1 MALKVGVAKPGK
13 ITSVGNNYGMQN
25 GASPQTTAPVK
36 YVQNATPPKPLQAA
50 PITLQGGNARAVQPA
65 ATAAQVAA
73 AAQAVR
79 IAAAAEVARQ
89 NRQRVQGQVDSKVSA
104 NKSALK
110 LKVSTATSQGRIA
123 VGRNYYPGKI
133 SVPKYVSDDPEYD
146 KIKED
151 AKRQAMKLV
160 DGLKSDPSTGGFD
173 RFIDKVTF
181 GADRRASG
189 ARKFAEEQANSVADR
204 QVKVYEGKLDAHNK
218 LQSSLQA
225 DYEAKKLTLPAA
237 QLNALAD
244 SYNAKIAASVS
255 DLKRVEAYTVG
266 TVEGY
271 GLKAE
276 EKLGSKAASAAGFI
290 NRNVI
295 QKATSNPIWKYTLGE
310 GGKNIPSIVTAPSR
324 VINFVGNVNTK
335 DRNIYK
341 YGGETTNRV
350 GSKDNAWQATLNQ
363 RNFNIRPVVDKPFNW
378 ADVKKEFEK
387 DVLAKRKFETL
398 KTDKDK
404 EEYAKKYWENYNRQQ
419 RNQNTAQE
427 LAADPLNLLAGAG
440 AIIKGAKG
448 GKYLSK
454 VDDLGRAGKY
464 TSKAFKA
471 FDKVTETKNLFK
483 SKVANNKVI
492 KWLGAEAKTPEEA
505 LADAIDIAKKNQGA
519 AQNTLLPRLASID
532 KKLSAGKMDFSVF
545 DDFARL
551 TDSEAKI
558 LQRMKA
564 GKLTARDRL
573 MLAGKN
579 NQPIREKLEQLAA
592 KWDDFAENMRTA
604 DRVETS
610 RFGKGKR
617 TYSPSTAW
625 TQGDLKK
632 YNFRLKSKG
641 RIQSADD
648 FAQGAVDRYI
658 KSDWRKNVK
667 NANTRL
673 QAERDEL
680 VKRYDDTV
688 GTARADVD
696 KYYQRTKSPLN
707 KVRKAIGAPTRI
719 WKKSVLKYRP
729 AWTVNNIAYNE
740 QAGLLAAGAGF
751 APEQAKML
759 NPRYARKAFDEI
771 PSEVRTNLA
780 KEIGKSGRLNKFY
793 AGVENNPRVAAFR
806 VLKKKGLSDEAALKR
821 VNKYFFDYKT
831 KNWERPIKAVMPFWQ
846 WQKNLT
852 KAAAQMPFDRPAA
865 AIGYNRLDRYQ
876 QQAFEKDFETV
887 IPKLKELGYSD
898 SEIEAFKQ
906 EQAKYFAGRL
916 KVGSK
921 YVNTPF
927 NAFSEKGLT
936 SMGFNPYLAAAGEAA
951 EGVDSFGRKVKGNEA
966 SFIRRLT
973 SKFPQAE
980 LGYKRYKG
988 WRVDKGLDKPSEK
1001 YIGKEG
1007 SEGYGLTKE
1016 KQGYD
1021 PSKTN
1026 YQAGMDPRTKTKQD
1040 LSAFLGKP
1048 RDLEFDKDKFVQGK
1062 KLQKVTAEY
1071 FSKSTGWKDME
1082 YDKAEAERK
1091 EFFKKYGMTSDDF
1104 FKGVLAKYDSDHTK
1118 KIKGLKEDA
1127 AAKNKSLF
1135 DEYAKQPKGTRNL
1148 WATEK
1153 LRELTKQGYFD
1164 DNPFL
1169 KSFKWVN
1176 RDTVLK
1182 ADKQKAVQYALKTGD
1197 WSSYRKLAGT
1207 TTSKK
1212 ALAYRKAKASGD
1224 WSEYGKQ
1231 YGLKQT
1237 PYQFEGKF
1245 FKTAAS
1251 MEKYKEG
1258 QFWRKYIDADKTSRK
1273 KLLAENPQYNR
1284 RGDWTDEQWDTANL
1298 ERRAKQL
1305 SKLKSYKS
1313 SGALV
1318 DKYLVSNRAS
1328 AGKYTAAQTYRRGQ
1342 KKKVA
1347 YA

>member
-1 MALKVGVAKPGK
+1 MALKVGVATPGK

-36 YVQNATPPKPLQAA
+36 YVQHATPTKPLQAA
-50 PITLQGGNARAVQPA
+50 PIPLQGGNAHTIQPA

-73 AAQAVR
+73 AAEQLRV
-79 IAAAAEVARQ
+79 AAAAEVARQ
-89 NRQRVQGQVDSKVSA
+89 KRTQAQGQLDTRVAA
-104 NKSALK
+104 NKSALE
-110 LKVSTATSQGRIA
+110 LKVADPTFPGRVA
-123 VGRNYYPGKI
+123 VGRNYYPAKI
-133 SVPKYVSDDPEYD
+133 KVPKYVSEDPEYD
-146 KIKED
+146 RIKEE
-151 AKRQAMKLV
+151 ARQQAMKLV
-160 DGLKSDPSTGGFD
+160 EGLKSNPATSGFD
-173 RFIDKVTF
+173 SFIDKVTF

-189 ARKFAEEQANSVADR
+189 ARKYAEEQANAVADR
-204 QVKVYEGKLDAHNK
+204 QVKVYEGKLDTHNK
-218 LQSSLQA
+218 LQASLQA
-225 DYEAKKLTLPAA
+225 DYEAKKLRLSATE
-237 QLNALAD
+237 LNALAD
-244 SYNAKIAASVS
+244 QYNAKIAASVA
-255 DLKRVEAYTVG
+255 DLRRVEAYTVG

-276 EKLGSKAASAAGFI
+276 EKLTSKAAGVVGSI

-295 QKATSNPIWKYTLGE
+295 QKVASNPIWKYTLGE
-310 GGKNIPSIVTAPSR
+310 GDKNVPSLVTLPSR
-324 VINFVGNVNTK
+324 VINYVGNINTK
-335 DRNIYK
+335 DRQIYK
-341 YGGETTNRV
+341 YGGDITSRV
-350 GSKDNAWQATLNQ
+350 GSSDNAWQSTHNQ
-363 RNFNIRPVVDKPFNW
+363 RNFNIRPVVDKPFSW
-378 ADVKKEFEK
+378 VDVKKEIKK
-387 DVLAKRKFETL
+387 DFAANRKFESL
-398 KTDKDK
+398 STDAQK
-404 EEYAKKYWENYNRQQ
+404 EAFAQNYWSQYNREK
-419 RNQNTAQE
+419 RNQNSAQE
-427 LAADPLNLLAGAG
+427 LAADPLNIFAAP
-440 AIIKGAKG
+440 AKYV
-448 GKYLSK
+448 GKLTAA
-454 VDDLGRAGKY
+454 GRAGKY
-464 TSKAFKA
+464 TSGAFKA

-483 SKVANNKVI
+483 SKAANNKII
-492 KWLGAEAKTPEEA
+492 KWLGAEAKSPEEA
-505 LADAIDIAKKNQGA
+505 LADAIKIAKSSQFD
-519 AQNTLLPRLASID
+519 AQTKLLPRLTSID

-551 TDSEAKI
+551 SDSEAKI

-579 NQPIREKLEQLAA
+579 NQPIRETLEKLAA
-592 KWDDFAENMRTA
+592 KWDDFAEQMRSA
-604 DRVETS
+604 DRVQTT
-610 RFGKGKR
+610 RFGKGNR

-625 TQGDLKK
+625 TRGDLKK

-641 RIQSADD
+641 RIQSAED
-648 FAQGAVDRYI
+648 FSQGAVDRYI
-658 KSDWRKNVK
+658 KSDLGKNAK
-667 NANTRL
+667 NANSRL
-673 QAERDEL
+673 QSERDEL
-680 VKRYDDTV
+680 LKRYDDTV
-688 GTARADVD
+688 GKARSDVD

-707 KVRKAIGAPTRI
+707 KVRKVIGAPTRI

-729 AWTVNNIAYNE
+729 AWTVNNVAYNE

-751 APEQAKML
+751 ASEQVKML

-771 PSEVRTNLA
+771 PASVRTNLA
-780 KEIGKSGRLNKFY
+780 KEIGSKGRLNKFY

-806 VLKKKGLSDEAALKR
+806 VLKKQGLSDDAALKR
-821 VNKYFFDYKT
+821 VNKYFFDSKT

-865 AIGYNRLDRYQ
+865 AIGYNRLDRHQ

-887 IPKLKELGYSD
+887 IPKLKELGYTD

-906 EQAKYFAGRL
+906 EQAKYYAGRL

-921 YVNTPF
+921 YLNTPF
-927 NAFSEKGLT
+927 NAFSERGLT

-988 WRVDKGLDKPSEK
+988 YRVDKGLDKPSEK

-1021 PSKTN
+1021 PSKPN
-1026 YQAGMDPRTKTKQD
+1026 YVASMDPRTKTDQD
-1040 LSAFLGKP
+1040 LSAFFGKP
-1048 RDLEFDKDKFVQGK
+1048 RDLEFDKDKFVK
-1062 KLQKVTAEY
+1062 SKLLQKVTAEY
-1071 FSKSTGWKDME
+1071 FSKSTEWKNMD
-1082 YDKAEAERK
+1082 YDQAEVQRN

-1135 DEYAKQPKGTRNL
+1135 EEYAQQPAGTKNL
-1148 WATEK
+1148 WATNK

-1176 RDTVLK
+1176 KDTVHK
-1182 ADKQKAVQYALKTGD
+1182 ADKQKAVRYALKTGD
-1197 WSSYRKLAGT
+1197 WSSYRKLVGINFK
-1207 TTSKK
+1207 SKSSPFK
-1212 ALAYRKAKASGD
+1212 IGD
-1224 WSEYGKQ
+1224 KY
-1231 YGLKQT
+1231 
-1237 PYQFEGKF
+1237 

-1251 MEKYKEG
+1251 MERYQEG
-1258 QFWRKYIDADKTSRK
+1258 QFWQKYIKADKSSRK
-1273 KLLAENPQYNR
+1273 QLLVENPQYNR
-1284 RGDWTDEQWDTANL
+1284 RADWTSDQWDAANV

-1305 SKLKSYKS
+1305 KKLKSYKS
-1313 SGALV
+1313 SGAIV
-1318 DKYLVSNRAS
+1318 DKYLASNKAS
-1328 AGKYTAAQTYRRGQ
+1328 AGKYAAAQTYRRSA

-1347 YA
+1347 YV